1 MEDFLKLQDLYSA
14 ELNALIDFGIE
25 LKSKLKNKEKHEY
38 LKDKIMGMIFT
49 KSSTRT
55 RVAFET
61 GIIQLGGRAIFLSS
75 QDIQLGR
82 GESIAD
88 TARVLERYLD
98 LIMIRTYKQ
107 SDVEDLAKF
116 ANIPVI
122 NGLTDYC
129 HPSQVVADLMTL
141 KEYKGTLK
149 GKKLCYIGD
158 GNNVANSLIV
168 GCIKTG
174 VAISLA
180 CPEKYSPDPKLLA
193 WARHE
198 GDIELTEDI
207 QKAVRD
213 ADALYTDVWASMGQ
227 ENEAAIR
234 QRIFKEYQIN
244 NKILQ
249 MAAKDAIVLH
259 CLPAHKGEEISENT
273 FEEHAKEIF
282 DEAENRLHAHKAIM
296 AALFIKDFG
305 LSKKTD

>member
-1 MEDFLKLQDLYSA
+1 MDDFLKLQDLYSSQ
-14 ELNALIDFGIE
+14 LIALIDLGLE
-25 LKSKLKNKEKHEY
+25 LKNKLKNKISHEY
-38 LKDKIMGMIFT
+38 LKNKVMGMIFT

-61 GIIQLGGRAIFLSS
+61 GMIQLGGNAIFLSS

-88 TARVLERYLD
+88 TARVLDRYLD
-98 LIMIRTYKQ
+98 LIMIRTFKQ

-116 ANIPVI
+116 ASIPVI

-129 HPSQVVADLMTL
+129 HPSQVVADLMTF
-141 KEYKGTLK
+141 KEYKGNLN

-168 GCIKTG
+168 GCIKCG

-180 CPEKYSPDPKLLA
+180 CPENYQPDPILIA
-193 WARHE
+193 WAKHT
-198 GDIELTEDI
+198 GNIEITDNV
-207 QKAVRD
+207 KVAARN

-227 ENEAAIR
+227 ESESETR
-234 QRIFKEYQIN
+234 KKIFKDYQIN
-244 NKILQ
+244 NDVLKY
-249 MAAKDAIVLH
+249 ANKDAIVLH
-259 CLPAHKGEEISENT
+259 CLPAHKGEEIAEDT
-273 FEEHAKEIF
+273 FEAHAKEIF

-296 AALFIKDFG
+296 TALFVDGFG
-305 LSKKTD
+305 IN